1 MLTNRF
7 PEVAEALIDI
17 GFHIHGRISTSMLS
31 PKTHYKAYLV
41 FNLADKP
48 IGFQNKPIEAA
59 VVLGGAEVSKRNVH
73 ELQAESESVGNGDHY
88 PKERGDNWLEVEL
101 GEIEFT
107 KERGGDLEIYLA
119 ERIVD
124 NRRGVIIQGMEI
136 RPT

>member
-7 PEVAEALIDI
+7 PEVAELIANPRI
-17 GFHIHGRISTSMLS
+17 IIHGRINTRMLS
-31 PKTHYKAYLV
+31 PKTRYKAYLV
-41 FNLADKP
+41 FKLAHKAE
-48 IGFQNKPIEAA
+48 GFQNEPIEAT
-59 VVLGGAEVSKRNVH
+59 VLLGGAEVSKRNVY
-73 ELQAESESVGNGDHY
+73 ELQAESEIVRNGDHY

-107 KERGGDLEIYLA
+107 KERGGDLEIYLE
-119 ERIVD
+119 ERIDD